1 MSGTNNIVYLPGVVE
16 KIQYSKNN
24 RYIDGKNMHT
34 ITAEKAAA
42 TMKKHIIVD
51 GKETTIYRENAKKQS
66 NTLNTI
72 VNYNAENITLAKKYG
87 IERSKRETK
96 KGKIY
101 LIKDIFNED
110 LSICTYAN
118 IVRQISLGLESNNKE
133 NYLGKTKFGQYSLN
147 NKEFLIG
154 LYTVQLDNSINYNV
168 FDDIKEIMNIIK
180 NKNNIFISEQYILKS
195 VFDRTYKET
204 KSIKEVREISQAL
217 FNCTKEKY
225 LYKHINTES
234 ENKGL
239 YIYKKIDEHIKNKQ

>member
-1 MSGTNNIVYLPGVVE
+1 MG
-16 KIQYSKNN
+16 
-24 RYIDGKNMHT
+24 D
-34 ITAEKAAA
+34 
-42 TMKKHIIVD
+42 
-51 GKETTIYRENAKKQS
+51 
-66 NTLNTI
+66 
-72 VNYNAENITLAKKYG
+72 
-87 IERSKRETK
+87 
-96 KGKIY
+96 
-101 LIKDIFNED
+101 
-110 LSICTYAN
+110 
-118 IVRQISLGLESNNKE
+118 
-133 NYLGKTKFGQYSLN
+133 LN

-225 LYKHINTES
+225 LYKRINTES